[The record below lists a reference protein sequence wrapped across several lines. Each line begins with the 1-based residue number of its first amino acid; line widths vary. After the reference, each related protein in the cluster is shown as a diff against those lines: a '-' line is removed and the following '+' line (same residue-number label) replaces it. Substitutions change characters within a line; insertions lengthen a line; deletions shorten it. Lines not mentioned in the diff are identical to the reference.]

1 MPNFAV
7 MNNDSV
13 INTIVA
19 ESKDIAEQVT
29 GQTCIE
35 YTTQNSAEPGGTF
48 DGVSFISRQPFPSW
62 VLNEHKSWV
71 APIARPEEGEDWRW
85 DEEALEWKETTLP
98 QT

>member
-7 MNNDSV
+7 MNNNNV

-19 ESKDIAEQVT
+19 DSKEIAEQVT

-35 YTTQNSAEPGGTF
+35 YTTQDRAEPGGTF
-48 DGVSFISRQPFPSW
+48 DGVLFIHRQPFPSW
-62 VLNEHKSWV
+62 ILNEDKYWV
-71 APIARPEEGEDWRW
+71 APIAKPDAGEDWEW

-98 QT
+98 SE